1 MQVTA
6 QQHRSDLLSLLQ
18 LRPAAPEGAEA
29 IRERADDRLQ
39 GQTLPTTR
47 DEDWRFTDLSPLR
60 AIELQTPAAVDVLDS
75 TVADSILPETQTSHL
90 VFVNGGYAP
99 HLSNVTGLPAGVFA
113 GNLAQ
118 FPAEKRDR
126 LESYLA
132 QQPGGEE
139 VFTALNTAS
148 FGDVAIVWVPQG
160 KIVEMPVQLL
170 FVSALGTMPT
180 ASSPRCLIVA
190 ERNSSLVI
198 VEQYASTSP
207 GCPDRNRD
215 GAYFT
220 NAVTEI
226 CLEDNAQVEQIR
238 LQREGEA
245 AIHISKTAIT
255 QSKDSR
261 YTCHDITFGAQLS
274 RRNLEVFQRGEGTE
288 TTLNGLTLIRGE
300 QLADTHSTVALT
312 CPNGTA
318 NQLHKCIVDGK
329 GHAIFNGRVCVPKA
343 AQLTNASQLNRN
355 LLLSP
360 HARVN
365 TKPQLEIVADNVKCA
380 HGATVSQLE
389 DDEVF
394 YLQSRG
400 LNRKASEYLLL
411 DAFAGEILQKL
422 PIASL
427 QMSLSRCVS
436 CHTHI

>member
-1 MQVTA
+1 MPATTQL
-6 QQHRSDLLSLLQ
+6 QKSDLQSLLQ
-18 LRPAAPEGAEA
+18 LRPAAPEGAES

-60 AIELQTPAAVDVLDS
+60 AIDLHIPAPVDVLDS
-75 TVADSILPETQTSHL
+75 TVANSILPEAQTSHL

-126 LESYLA
+126 LEQHLA

-139 VFTALNTAS
+139 VFTTLNTAS

-170 FVSALGTMPT
+170 FVSALGTVAT

-190 ERNSSLVI
+190 EPNSSLVI

-220 NAVTEI
+220 NTVTEI
-226 CLEDNAQVEQIR
+226 HLEDNAQVEHIR
-238 LQREGEA
+238 VQREGES

-255 QSKDSR
+255 QSQHSR
-261 YTCHDITFGAQLS
+261 YTCHDITFGAKLS
-274 RRNLEVFQRGEGTE
+274 RRNLEVYQRGEGTE

-300 QLADTHSTVALT
+300 QLADTHSTVALN

-329 GHAIFNGRVCVPKA
+329 GHAVFNGRVCVPKA
-343 AQLTNASQLNRN
+343 AQLTNATQLNRN

-400 LNRKASEYLLL
+400 LNKQASEYLLL

-422 PIASL
+422 PISSL
-427 QMSLSRCVS
+427 QTSLLKCVS